1 MFIYANLSYIPLDSQ
16 VSRFIHLLQ
25 GCFVCGEQEEKIRL
39 PTEAQLKLQCSMA
52 FLSNQ
57 GYSLMPCQKQK
68 TGIFPWR

>member
-16 VSRFIHLLQ
+16 DSRFIRYRVAL
-25 GCFVCGEQEEKIRL
+25 FVENRKKKIRL